1 MIDSFANGESP
12 KALGFVMPPEWSA
25 QEAVFLSWPSNPETW
40 PGVFRRVEEA
50 YAALLSLS
58 LFRRACTQTEQAA
71 GSGHTERE
79 IPAKALCAE
88 SAKAGKTEET
98 ERSGGFGCIGRE
110 KAAVTAEANLA
121 EIGASV

>member
-1 MIDSFANGESP
+1 MAAELYGAEYWVRENRLRR
-12 KALGFVMPPEWSA
+12 ALNAELRRLSA
-25 QEAVFLSWPSNPETW
+25 RTD
-40 PGVFRRVEEA
+40 EEA

-58 LFRRACTQTEQAA
+58 LFRRACTQTEQRDF